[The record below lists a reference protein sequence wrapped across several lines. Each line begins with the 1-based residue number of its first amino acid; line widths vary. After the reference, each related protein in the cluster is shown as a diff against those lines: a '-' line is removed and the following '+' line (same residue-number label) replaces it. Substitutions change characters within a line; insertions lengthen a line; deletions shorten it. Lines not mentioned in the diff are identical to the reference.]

1 MQINTVPNSTYPK
14 VAVQWLNQAL
24 YFYQRFC
31 LVDSESF
38 RNRHLRVAAKRRRRH
53 RQHRIGKMV
62 QLSPL
67 FFPKNRKQKIT
78 SYSKKK
84 SGRYSQNN
92 TSDKVLQKV
101 VLNHRKSHFF
111 VKAESR

>member
-14 VAVQWLNQAL
+14 VAVRCLNQVL
-24 YFYQRFC
+24 SFYQSLC
-31 LVDSESF
+31 LVDSEVL

-62 QLSPL
+62 QLSPP

-78 SYSKKK
+78 PDSKKK
-84 SGRYSQNN
+84 SRRYSQNN

-101 VLNHRKSHFF
+101 VLNH
-111 VKAESR
+111 